1 MIQRIQTI
9 FLVLT
14 VAVFGALFKLPLA
27 TSDEPSAQYLSD
39 KVYDIT
45 DHPALLSLAGFGAL
59 LALISIFLF
68 RNRKL
73 QLKFGYLIIVVA
85 ILLPIIAFLLF
96 TNESAKVDSSVQVY
110 DQFGMFLP
118 IAAVLFS
125 SLANYFIRKDDKLVK
140 SMDRLR

>member
-14 VAVFGALFKLPLA
+14 AAVFGALFKLPLA
-27 TSDEPSAQYLSD
+27 TSDKPSAQFLSD
-39 KVYDIT
+39 KVFDIT
-45 DHPALLSLAGFGAL
+45 DHSALLGLTGLGAV

-73 QLKFGYLIIVVA
+73 QLKFGYLIIVMA
-85 ILLPIIAFLLF
+85 ILLPVMAFLLF

-110 DQFGMFLP
+110 DQLGMYLP
-118 IAAVLFS
+118 IVAVLFA
-125 SLANYFIRKDDKLVK
+125 SLAIYFIRKDDKLVK
-140 SMDRLR
+140 SMERLR